1 MENIIDTL
9 QEITSEGGDGNYFII
24 HLNDDYYIQFTG
36 QKGNPDVYCEAVSNH
51 FLEEK
56 AKLTAVQEQQMLDLG
71 WEQDMNY
78 SKEAILNTAADFVK
92 LGEWIQKTA
101 TEVYGI
107 KITEDTE
114 LTIEVEE

>member
-1 MENIIDTL
+1 MENIIDIL
-9 QEITSEGGDGNYFII
+9 QEITSEGGDNNHFII

-36 QKGNPDVYCEAVSNH
+36 QKGNPDVYCEAVSNL

-56 AKLTAVQEQQMLDLG
+56 VKLTEAKEQQMLDLG
-71 WEQDMNY
+71 WSQDMNY

-92 LGEWIQKTA
+92 LGEWVQKTA

-114 LTIEVEE
+114 LTIEVEG